1 MGSLGTH
8 NVIFVAT
15 ENNTVYAFDAEKAG
29 APLWS
34 KNLTRAGET
43 LQVANDYNND
53 RVPQIGITG
62 TPVID
67 PASGTLYAVAA
78 SKTTSSSTVFHQRL
92 HALDITNGKERP
104 NSPVD
109 IMAKYPGTGGI
120 QDGNGNVVFDPL
132 IEFNRPALT
141 LFSGQHIRCVGFA

>member
-1 MGSLGTH
+1 
-8 NVIFVAT
+8 
-15 ENNTVYAFDAEKAG
+15 DKAR

-34 KNLTRAGET
+34 KNLTPPGET

-78 SKTTSSSTVFHQRL
+78 SKTTSTPTTFHQRL
-92 HALDITNGKERP
+92 HALDITNGKDRP

-109 IMAKYPGTGGI
+109 IAAKFPGTGGTH
-120 QDGNGNVVFDPL
+120 DGKGNVVFD
-132 IEFNRPALT
+132 
-141 LFSGQHIRCVGFA
+141 